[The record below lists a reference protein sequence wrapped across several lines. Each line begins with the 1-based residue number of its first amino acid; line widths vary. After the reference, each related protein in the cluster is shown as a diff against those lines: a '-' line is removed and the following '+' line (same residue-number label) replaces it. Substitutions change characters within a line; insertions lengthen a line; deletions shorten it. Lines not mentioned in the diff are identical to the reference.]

1 MMRICETLNVLKK
14 FRILFVKSKL
24 QIDLS
29 QRANV
34 SLHLNLSKFSL
45 MIMKMR
51 MQWNPNDGYE
61 MIKDG
66 PWLKYESNIDC
77 PKVHFPTVT
86 SLILE
91 SVAIKSWSRSK
102 SKLTWF
108 LGVKLVRSLHIMHIF
123 VKELGSRAVHWISES
138 KVTHGDG
145 HTQKMIYDLH
155 RIIRIVKPGQRSR
168 RPEAELRV
176 PE

>member
-1 MMRICETLNVLKK
+1 MIRICETLNFLKINI
-14 FRILFVKSKL
+14 RSKL
-24 QIDLS
+24 QINLS

-34 SLHLNLSKFSL
+34 SLHLKLSKFL
-45 MIMKMR
+45 LIMLKMR

-66 PWLKYESNIDC
+66 PLLKYESNIDC
-77 PKVHFPTVT
+77 PKVHFSTVT

-102 SKLTWF
+102 SKLTWC
-108 LGVKLVRSLHIMHIF
+108 LVVKLIRSLHIMRFF
-123 VKELGSRAVHWISES
+123 VKELDSRTLHWISES

-145 HTQKMIYDLH
+145 HTKNDLW
-155 RIIRIVKPGQRSR
+155 PS
-168 RPEAELRV
+168 
-176 PE
+176 